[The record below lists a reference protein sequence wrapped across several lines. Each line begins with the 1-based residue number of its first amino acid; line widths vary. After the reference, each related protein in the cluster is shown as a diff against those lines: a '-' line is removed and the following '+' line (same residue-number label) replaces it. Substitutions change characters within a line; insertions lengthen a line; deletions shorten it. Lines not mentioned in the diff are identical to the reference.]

1 MQTTLREYIESFQAE
16 LSPLLF
22 KVVCAVTLWRHF
34 SIPFLFVRQDIKDKA
49 EETQGVVP
57 YLRAWLFQEDRPDL
71 LDDFDEKSREY
82 FPDL

>member
-1 MQTTLREYIESFQAE
+1 MAAFLNS
-16 LSPLLF
+16 
-22 KVVCAVTLWRHF
+22 
-34 SIPFLFVRQDIKDKA
+34 FLFVRQDIKDKA